1 MYRNRISGGVI
12 AAVLLPRD
20 AEGRP
25 AWGQFEHLVDFL
37 CSHGVD
43 GVCVNGATGE
53 YARASQEERRTAV
66 ALARRIA
73 GDRRLVIAGGGSAS
87 ADLSARL
94 AAEAEAAGADAHLVP
109 PPHFFLY
116 AEDDLAEFY
125 AAIARAA
132 ARPVLLYRLPGFL
145 SDISPALAEEL
156 LGRHEIIQG
165 VKDSSGRLDLL
176 ERLSARPSSPALRF
190 VGHDGVLAEAL
201 NRGLCDGVISG
212 LACVLPEL
220 IVALW
225 EAGQRQ
231 DPASLAELAALLAE
245 AVAHIDAWPAP
256 IGLEMLAG
264 IRGLCRCLPAVPLS
278 PRRLQQAEDL
288 RRWFEPWW
296 DAFLCRHWP
305 ARDAAGFRAG

>member
-1 MYRNRISGGVI
+1 MSRSQVPGGVI

-20 AEGRP
+20 EEGRP
-25 AWGQFEHLVDFL
+25 AWSQFEQLVDFL

-132 ARPVLLYRLPGFL
+132 ARPVLLYRLPSFL
-145 SDISPALAEEL
+145 SDIDPSLAEEL
-156 LGRHEIIQG
+156 ISRHEPIQG

-176 ERLSARPSSPALRF
+176 ERLSARPSLRALRF

-201 NRGLCDGVISG
+201 RRGLCDGVISG
-212 LACVLPEL
+212 VACVLPEL

-278 PRRLQQAEDL
+278 PRRRQQADDL

-296 DAFLCRHWP
+296 DAFLRKYAAAAHP
-305 ARDAAGFRAG
+305 AR